1 MLPASALSSDTPPMR
16 SSLML
21 DFDPD
26 VMSVA
31 IQQGALEHVQLQ
43 PGFFKGQIA
52 HTASTDSRVDWGAY
66 TLSLLARGDLS
77 ADMVTIAVAVQ
88 GQGDWRVHGRDA
100 MSGDIVVFP
109 ERGELLAVLPPQA
122 QWLSVQIPRER
133 LEAAGLSVRNGVAHR
148 LSCGTSPELQR
159 TLAELRP
166 VLASS
171 PELYTHDNHAVA
183 HAHDQLVAA
192 LLSQLA
198 RPSQA
203 GDAGAA
209 LSPGERWHVVRRA
222 EQYLQECGDPSVRI
236 EDLCTAAC
244 TSLSRLERAF
254 RETFGVGP
262 RRYLTLRR
270 LAAVRRELLRRG
282 EQTSVTEVATRWGFF
297 HLGRFSQD
305 YKTLFGET
313 PSQTLRHLS

>member
-1 MLPASALSSDTPPMR
+1 MRPASALSSDTPPMR

-21 DFDPD
+21 DFDPE

-109 ERGELLAVLPPQA
+109 ERGELLAVLPPEA
-122 QWLSVQIPRER
+122 QWLSLQISRDR
-133 LEAAGLSVRNGVAHR
+133 LELAGLSVRHGVAHR
-148 LSCGTSPELQR
+148 LSGGASPELQR

-166 VLASS
+166 VLAPS

-183 HAHDQLVAA
+183 HAHDQLVGA

-209 LSPGERWHVVRRA
+209 LSLGERWHVVRRA

-270 LAAVRRELLRRG
+270 LAAARL
-282 EQTSVTEVATRWGFF
+282 Q
-297 HLGRFSQD
+297 
-305 YKTLFGET
+305 
-313 PSQTLRHLS
+313 